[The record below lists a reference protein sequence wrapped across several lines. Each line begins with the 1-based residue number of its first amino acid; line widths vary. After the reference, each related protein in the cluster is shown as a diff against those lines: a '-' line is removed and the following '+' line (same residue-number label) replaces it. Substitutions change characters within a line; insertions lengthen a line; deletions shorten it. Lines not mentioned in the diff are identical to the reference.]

1 MELEPF
7 DPYAWHDDVVHGL
20 HLALGDHEAGD
31 WRSDLVFDID
41 HIVTWSTAGEGRS
54 SFEIA
59 PATLTFHHAADLRLS
74 IDCGDTGGQVAL
86 HAWSID
92 CITRERV
99 TDQKVCL
106 DRPYFRWR
114 INLNW
119 PKDGLIAFAGSGFT
133 QVLRASPVSSE
144 VVGLPARLRLFPPVA
159 S

>member
-7 DPYAWHDDVVHGL
+7 SPYAWHDNIVHGM
-20 HLALGDHEAGD
+20 HVALGDHEAGD

-41 HIVTWSTAGEGRS
+41 HIVNWSCAAEARPI
-54 SFEIA
+54 FEVA
-59 PATLTFHHAADLRLS
+59 PATLTFHDAGDLRLS
-74 IDCGDTGGQVAL
+74 IDCGNTGGQVAL

-114 INLNW
+114 IELNW
-119 PKDGLIAFAGSGFT
+119 PKGGAIEFAASGFT
-133 QVLRASPVSSE
+133 QALRASPVSSE
-144 VVGLPARLRLFPPVA
+144 VVQLPAKLRLFPPVG